1 MTEFSA
7 FYPAIVPD
15 MPGCPEVGID
25 LELARISNEFCSE
38 TWVYSTDI
46 EEIVMAGDEDLTP
59 MLPSGTELVG
69 VISAQTEDGRQ
80 VYNFKI
86 ESNAIVFDEVAT
98 KDYELNLIVALK
110 KPITATDVPDILY
123 RNHLETIVAGVK
135 ARLFLSPKKSWSDP
149 ALADYYKRIYLSE
162 LSRYSIKAYRDSHV
176 CNALASGGR
185 FV

>member
-1 MTEFSA
+1 MTAFSD

-38 TWVYSTDI
+38 TWVYRVDI
-46 EEIVMAGDEDLTP
+46 EEFVISGDESVSP
-59 MLPSGTELVG
+59 MLPSGTQLVG
-69 VISAQTEDGRQ
+69 VVSAQKDGRQ
-80 VYNFKI
+80 VYDFTIDGND
-86 ESNAIVFDEVAT
+86 IVFDEVAT
-98 KDYELNLIVALK
+98 GDYDFDLTIALK